1 LKNLFK
7 SKCFSMSEKTIF
19 SVHWFN
25 SVIQKINQLE
35 ENWKNN
41 IIQFNQSILMN
52 EQEVLQLLQIS
63 STTLR
68 RYCNKQYFSVYK
80 IGKRNHYLQH
90 DIIRGIL
97 NHLMK

>member
-1 LKNLFK
+1 MKEK
-7 SKCFSMSEKTIF
+7 SIF
-19 SVHWFN
+19 SVQWFN
-25 SVIQKINQLE
+25 SVIQKINLLE

-52 EQEVLQLLQIS
+52 EHEVLQLLQIS

-68 RYCNKQYFSVYK
+68 RYCNKKYFNVYK
-80 IGKRNHYLQH
+80 IGKRNLYLQH

-97 NHLMK
+97 THLVK

>member
-1 LKNLFK
+1 
-7 SKCFSMSEKTIF
+7 MSEKAIF
-19 SVHWFN
+19 SVQWFN
-25 SVIQKINQLE
+25 SVIQKINLLE
-35 ENWKNN
+35 ENWMNN
-41 IIQFNQSILMN
+41 IVVFNQSILMN

-68 RYCNKQYFSVYK
+68 RYCNKKYFKVYK

-97 NHLMK
+97 THLVK